1 MKARRAF
8 VVVAALAFGYG
19 AVHLGGACLD
29 VNPVIVDNDAY
40 DPDAGCLKCLQQ
52 PTGCADIITSCEG
65 DLLCRPTYTC
75 MVALGCLDLRTIDDK
90 IKCGLGCAQ
99 DAGITSV
106 DDPTT
111 AYLINLVACGR
122 QRCTDPCNLVDA
134 NIGL

>member
-1 MKARRAF
+1 MMKRAL
-8 VVVAALAFGYG
+8 VVTASLAFGFV
-19 AVHLGGACLD
+19 AVRLGGACLD
-29 VNPVIVDNDAY
+29 VTPIFVDDDAF
-40 DPDAGCLKCLQQ
+40 DPDAGCLLCLQQ
-52 PTGCADIITSCEG
+52 PSACADIISSCEG
-65 DLLCRPTYTC
+65 DLLCKPTYAC

-90 IKCGLGCAQ
+90 IKCGLACAQ

-122 QRCTDPCNLVDA
+122 QRCTEPCNLVDA